1 MADFLSL
8 PEKELLENQKNARA
22 EEVESQVLEVLQQD
36 KEIEAQER
44 LDKAKKGA
52 WAQHSIEAFERLAAH
67 PDNEG
72 KELIELAYDADSQY
86 FGLFDEE
93 DAVRAL
99 SRDTG
104 EIRNKLDTQSILKHV
119 RNKYNEDGRGKEFNR
134 DHNAYILSQNYQAIN
149 SLYQPTGRPG
159 EGSVFEET
167 FRDPFRAILE
177 SGRELLAIPSALGEF
192 GRSLFFSEDEETRER
207 ADYITDM
214 RDNIINDPKVQS
226 SIRQSQFLNSL
237 DIEDLNKAEANL
249 KEEQYANDLNYS
261 EGRVVDDID
270 GSGYD
275 SLIPSGEEL
284 FASLR
289 EDLGI
294 QTEEP
299 VGVIP
304 QFIDQFK
311 DSWNRTMVQEGPT
324 AFGLPPGTLYDV
336 SRLAK
341 NMGDIEL
348 RGAVTRVKGGAD
360 AAQFLVDL
368 GTFGYGEKLIRYG
381 LIEGLQKLSKSGV
394 LIKMNE
400 DIARLPNTRMG
411 NIKARRLRRKQ
422 TKLQQVRTFE
432 GLGGLKHTIDRDIRY
447 VNYALGGGY
456 LGLELMGLDVE
467 NGLGGAGAL
476 LLAGFLFPP
485 VLTKARNFAVDS
497 LGEGG
502 SALKR
507 LDLYL
512 DGGGDLDTYILRN
525 PKFAGVYKPEDL
537 KNLSEKEKLDL
548 AKISASEFD
557 SVSRFAKT
565 LKQLEV
571 DEPEIHD
578 QMIANMKNIRKQKN
592 RLLERFEDTLE
603 DGLGTEDV
611 EYLRKRFTMFLDQ
624 YVQSETLTAVRKS
637 LIELPQLGKFKALNR
652 KMIFSDLERI
662 FQIERDQHEFLAA
675 TFLQLTKSLRPDNQV
690 STDFMN
696 SIEGYLQRKSDDI
709 FETEKEI
716 AKIKGVQKIADDFE
730 TDRLS
735 SLDPHSVWVGE
746 TELDSKFAE
755 NIIEETGN
763 ITVQRVDMGDGIM
776 LPTGKA
782 LETLKITKENYPA
795 NVILGF
801 TKPVREKYTGFNEA
815 GEFISQKEQMGGRL
829 EDVLI
834 NKRYSRIQG
843 HFDQK
848 FAEIRGENPYIILEN
863 KRAIKP
869 ETAAEMDAEIL
880 RQSEEVGRA
889 ETPFGGIE
897 IRYADDTTEI
907 IPPVTARTEGLDADN
922 VRNPNIYSQAQ
933 RDRFDATLDAHRS
946 TGRNA
951 EPEKTEFTLEEVS
964 RETTQEGEILI
975 RYNDDSIER
984 IPPVE
989 RDSLDEVNIAYDY
1002 KYLGRAEDFGGNPG
1016 DGLKER
1022 DSFAEYHSD
1031 FYTEYS
1037 QYGGGQKIKDRYTQ
1051 EELSRFEKIQNGES
1065 GTITYKELSRKELG
1079 NGDLEI
1085 TYDNGKVELIPDLTN
1100 NDLQV
1105 DPNSIYAGLLS
1116 NRIDSVTGQ
1125 ARGFTGPELK
1135 RFQKIQEGEPAVKQ
1149 LSTEELL
1156 QRRQDVS
1163 ARFTPIPPKEE
1174 EELLAKLVEIEKD
1187 VNNLQK
1193 IRVVTGV
1200 GGVENFGVGQYLAYM
1215 RREYI
1220 DTFQPD
1226 QAIELADYISI
1237 KIGEI
1242 QKTNPRGIN
1251 NNEVQALLEA
1261 GYNLRNAADI
1271 KTFNEQKGIIADIFG
1286 RLEDAGVV
1294 VSAND
1299 LHTMAKQYRLKHN
1312 QFRGESGGRG
1322 ALYSA
1327 LERQSRE
1334 LLNTLFP
1341 DYRDLNQQYANE
1353 FFNLFEGGAYQDI
1366 LELDKKGLRKI
1377 APQNFINTFIDHPN
1391 SATSVRQ
1398 LATVLNPT
1406 DFYKTAIGT
1415 TTAKDIASEKE
1426 DLMELLF
1433 YNIGEKM
1440 AFNHKKSNGKSYMD
1454 ANLNNFL
1461 KEGKSAGLF
1470 DGFEEQFDNI
1480 INADPINNAI
1490 KRETG
1495 ARLADLESR
1504 LAVHLRQE
1512 SRASDFKILKE
1523 FANIKTDRELALKLM
1538 EVPEATLEKYV
1549 QQMAKHPEYD
1559 MANYLRRNRKEITA
1573 GELETQMSNKSI
1585 ELVRKDLRLV
1595 VDNYMRKE
1603 FIAPDPNITV
1613 ARRYINKTRT
1623 PGQGGQGSRT
1633 PKAEQLLDIRLDYMR
1648 RVKFPE
1654 LNEFFKTNRNKMK
1667 LLGYTDEHID
1677 DLDKLTQTG
1686 IAIDK
1691 SKRFGVVDVP
1701 QKLTVPNILSR
1712 GWAIYRNVVGLRYVA
1727 SDLSIRLFKLKEAE
1741 ALDKLLSNPD
1751 LAATLVD
1758 VFEKGKPSPKLMK
1771 DAISAMR
1778 TLFTISANNNEI
1790 KGEVYATDD
1799 EIAEIILKSYIKQ
1812 DMDSPYKPVVPVKK
1826 QAEEL
1831 NLQ

>member
-1 MADFLSL
+1 MVDFLS
-8 PEKELLENQKNARA
+8 PEEKELLENQKNARA
-22 EEVESQVLEVLQQD
+22 EEVESQVVEVLQQD
-36 KEIEAQER
+36 KEIETRERIDTAQ
-44 LDKAKKGA
+44 KGL
-52 WAQHSIEAFERLAAH
+52 WAEHSIEVFERLAAL
-67 PDNEG
+67 PENEG
-72 KELIELAYDADSQY
+72 KSLIQIAYDTNNQY
-86 FGLFDEE
+86 FSLFDE
-93 DAVRAL
+93 DQAL
-99 SRDTG
+99 NAISDKTG
-104 EIRNKLDTQSILKHV
+104 ELRDKVDIDSILKHV
-119 RNKYNEDGRGKEFNR
+119 RNKYNEEGRGKEFIR
-134 DHNAYILSQNYQAIN
+134 DHNEWLINKNYDIAN
-149 SLYQPTGRPG
+149 RVAGKPTGKPG
-159 EGSVFEET
+159 EGTLFNESL
-167 FRDPFRAILE
+167 RDI
-177 SGRELLAIPSALGEF
+177 GRLPIEGLRMLTSIPAEIGEF
-192 GRSLFFSEDEETRER
+192 GRSLFFSEDDRDREK

-214 RDNIINDPKVQS
+214 RDDIINDPEVQS
-226 SIRQSQFLNSL
+226 TMRHSQFLNSL
-237 DIEDLNKAEANL
+237 NIEDLNVAEANL
-249 KEEQYANDLNYS
+249 REEEYANDLNYS

-304 QFIDQFK
+304 QFINDFK
-311 DSWNRTMVQEGPT
+311 NSWNKTMVEEGPT
-324 AFGLPPGTLYDV
+324 FPLYDI
-336 SRLAK
+336 SRLAR
-341 NMGDIEL
+341 NMGKTEL
-348 RGAVTRVKGGAD
+348 RGATSRVKGGAD
-360 AAQFLVDL
+360 AAQFLFDL
-368 GTFGYGEKLIRYG
+368 AAFGYGEKLIRYG
-381 LIEGLQKLSKSGV
+381 LVDNLQKLSKSGV

-400 DIARLPNTRMG
+400 EIARLPNTMG
-411 NIKARRLRRKQ
+411 GRFKARRIRNKQ
-422 TKLQQVRTFE
+422 TKLQKIRTPE
-432 GLGGLKHTIDRDIRY
+432 GLGGYKHTIDRDIRY

-485 VLTKARNFAVDS
+485 VLTKAKGFAMDAI
-497 LGEGG
+497 GEGG
-502 SALKR
+502 SSLKR

-512 DGGGDLDTYILRN
+512 DGGGDLDEYLLKN
-525 PKFAGVYKPEDL
+525 PKFAGVYTAEDL
-537 KNLSEKEKLDL
+537 KNLSQKDKLDL
-548 AKISASEFD
+548 AKISAREFD

-571 DEPEIHD
+571 DEPEIHAE
-578 QMIANMKNIRKQKN
+578 MIANMKNIRKSKD
-592 RLLERFEDTLE
+592 RLLKRFDETLE

-611 EYLRKRFTMFLDQ
+611 EYLRDRFTMFLDQ

-675 TFLQLTKSLRPDNQV
+675 TFLQLTKSLRPDNEV
-690 STDFMN
+690 SRDFMN
-696 SIEGYLQRKSDDI
+696 SIEGFLQRKGEDI
-709 FETEKEI
+709 LQTEEEI
-716 AKIKGVQKIADDFE
+716 AKIGGVQKIADDIT

-735 SLDPHSVWVGE
+735 SLDPDSVWIGE
-746 TELDSKFAE
+746 TELDNKFAE
-755 NIIEETGN
+755 NIIDETGD
-763 ITVQRVDMGDGIM
+763 ITVQRVDMGEGIM
-776 LPTGKA
+776 LPTGEA

-815 GEFISQKEQMGGRL
+815 GEFISQKQQMGGRL

-848 FAEIRGENPYIILEN
+848 FAEIRGEDPYIILEN

-869 ETAAEMDAEIL
+869 ESAEEMDAEIL

-897 IRYADDTTEI
+897 VRYADDTTEI
-907 IPPVTARTEGLDADN
+907 IPPVTARTESLDADN
-922 VRNPNIYSQAQ
+922 IRNPNTYSQAQ
-933 RDRFDATLDAHRS
+933 RDRFDATLDAHNS
-946 TGRNA
+946 TARNVA
-951 EPEKTEFTLEEVS
+951 PEKTEFTLEEVS

-989 RDSLDEVNIAYDY
+989 RDSYDEVGIAYDY
-1002 KYLGRAEDFGGNPG
+1002 QYLGRAQDFGGEAG
-1016 DGLKER
+1016 EGLKQR
-1022 DSFAEYHSD
+1022 DSFAEHHSD
-1031 FYTEYS
+1031 FYSETS
-1037 QYGGGQKIKDRYTQ
+1037 GRRIKDRYTQ
-1051 EELSRFEKIQNGES
+1051 EELLRFEKIQNGES
-1065 GTITYKELSRKELG
+1065 GTTTYKELSRKELG

-1085 TYDNGKVELIPDLTN
+1085 TYDNGRVELIPDLTN
-1100 NDLQV
+1100 TDLQV

-1135 RFQKIQEGEPAVKQ
+1135 RFEQIQGGEPAVKQ
-1149 LSTEELL
+1149 LSTDELL
-1156 QRRQDVS
+1156 RRRQDVS

-1174 EELLAKLVEIEKD
+1174 EELLARLVEIEKD
-1187 VNNLQK
+1187 VTNLQK
-1193 IRVVTGV
+1193 IRIVTGI

-1220 DTFQPD
+1220 NTFQPD

-1251 NNEVQALLEA
+1251 NNEVQALIEA
-1261 GYNLRNAADI
+1261 GQNLRNAADI
-1271 KTFNEQKGIIADIFG
+1271 GVFNEQRAIVADIFG

-1299 LHTMAKQYRLKHN
+1299 LHIMAKQYRLKHN
-1312 QFRGESGGRG
+1312 QFRGDSQGRG
-1322 ALYSA
+1322 AMYKA
-1327 LERQSRE
+1327 LEKQSRE

-1353 FFNLFEGGAYQDI
+1353 FFDFFEGGAYQNI
-1366 LELDKKGLRKI
+1366 LELDNKGLRKI
-1377 APQNFINTFIDHPN
+1377 APQNFINTFIDHPD
-1391 SATSVRQ
+1391 SANSVRQ

-1415 TTAKDIASEKE
+1415 TSAKGIASERE

-1433 YNIGEKM
+1433 YNIGERM
-1440 AFNHKKSNGKSYMD
+1440 ALNHKRSGGQSYMD

-1495 ARLADLESR
+1495 ARLEKLQSR

-1523 FANIKTDRELALKLM
+1523 FANVKTDRELALKLM
-1538 EVPEATLEKYV
+1538 DENTPEATVEAYI
-1549 QQMAKHPEYD
+1549 QQMATHPEYD
-1559 MANYLRRNRKEITA
+1559 MANYLYRNKKDITA
-1573 GELETQMSNKSI
+1573 GELKGAMSNDPV
-1585 ELVRKDLRLV
+1585 ELVRKDLRFVL
-1595 VDNYMRKE
+1595 DNYMRKE

-1613 ARRYINKTRT
+1613 TRRYINKTRT

-1633 PKAEQLLDIRLDYMR
+1633 AKAEQLLDIRLDYMR

-1654 LNEFFKTNRNKMK
+1654 LNEFFKTNKNRLK

-1771 DAISAMR
+1771 DAISAIR
-1778 TLFTISANNNEI
+1778 TLFTISATNNEI
-1790 KGEVYATDD
+1790 EGEIYATDD
-1799 EIAEIILKSYIKQ
+1799 EIAEIILKSYIEQ
-1812 DMDSPYKPVVPVKK
+1812 DMDSPYKPAVPVKK